1 MRTVC
6 PPLTPSLQNMNPLQ
20 PILSVTALLALFASI
35 PAQAASVPQGTKVI
49 ADLAYV
55 TDGHARQKLDLYLPE
70 HAETPSP
77 VIVWIHGGGWISGD
91 KKENGA
97 PGVVSHTARGY
108 AVASINYRLSGDE
121 LFPAQIEDCKAAIRW
136 LRAHAGDYNLDP
148 RRIGVAGASAG
159 GHLVALLGAT
169 GHLQDFEV
177 GENLDQSS
185 AVQAV
190 NDLFGPTDLLRM
202 DAHAQPGARLV
213 HDAPG
218 SPESRLVGGPIQEK
232 PYRELAA
239 KANPIPYVT
248 KDAPPH
254 LIIHGDQDP
263 LVPHHQSELL
273 FAELQQHGVPVRFH
287 TIKGAGHGQGFGGKE
302 IAGMIAAFFDHHL
315 MGKNTAADWPSAMR
329 SESVASAVPSGGVEA
344 RKQRADNQLP
354 GQGQRPTW
362 QQILDREDANHDGKV
377 TRAEFKGPERM
388 FQRIDRNGDGV
399 MTRKEF
405 EQGGPPRP

>member
-1 MRTVC
+1 
-6 PPLTPSLQNMNPLQ
+6 MNPVRRLL
-20 PILSVTALLALFASI
+20 PVTAFFALLAI
-35 PAQAASVPQGTKVI
+35 NPVQAAPVPQGTKVI
-49 ADLAYV
+49 ADLQYV
-55 TDGHARQKLDLYLPE
+55 SNGHARQKLDLYIPE
-70 HAETPSP
+70 QAEAPTP
-77 VIVWIHGGGWISGD
+77 VIVWIHGGGWTSGD

-97 PGVVSHTARGY
+97 PGTVSHTARGY
-108 AVASINYRLSGDE
+108 AVASINYRLSGDA

-136 LRAHAGDYNLDP
+136 LRAHAKDYNLDP

-169 GHLQDFEV
+169 GHLRDYDV

-190 NDLFGPTDLLRM
+190 NDLFGPTDLLQM
-202 DAHAQPGARLV
+202 DAHALPGARLV

-218 SPESRLVGGPIQEK
+218 SPESRLVGGPIQDP
-232 PYRELAA
+232 PYRDLAA
-239 KANPIPYVT
+239 KVNPIPYVT

-273 FAELQQHGVPVRFH
+273 FDALKKHGVTVRFH

-302 IAGMIAAFFDHHL
+302 IAEMIAAFFDHHL
-315 MGKNTAADWPSAMR
+315 MGKKTAADWPSAMR
-329 SESVASAVPSGGVEA
+329 SESAASPMPPAGEGTQ
-344 RKQRADNQLP
+344 KQRSDNQRP

-388 FQRIDRNGDGV
+388 FERIDRNGDGV
-399 MTRKEF
+399 LTQEEF
-405 EQGGPPRP
+405 EQGGPPR